1 MTLQKGQLQQLLKP
15 LEPSRIQHVQGQAH
29 LAAWDVRR
37 WLIRIFGF
45 TGWRF
50 EIVRCDMVS
59 ERSEEKPS
67 KRDGKPYLAHT
78 VVYRV
83 LGRLSIYGDDG
94 EMITFFEDGATG
106 DSVNQPSLGDAHDMA
121 LKTAISQ
128 ALKRCAVNLGDQFGL
143 SLYNN
148 GKPDGVVSRTL
159 AHQALAGPVGEMESS
174 VEGDTEGSIPQT
186 STLVRDQ
193 EAAPKAEPGPTGDP
207 RRMAG
212 VKNALSKVST
222 PEALKQQIDLINEN
236 KHLFTAIERDQVF
249 RWIASTQA
257 KVDTMSQPAT
267 V

>member
-1 MTLQKGQLQQLLKP
+1 MTLQKGQLQQLLCP

-29 LAAWDVRR
+29 LAAWDVQR

-50 EIVRCDMVS
+50 EIVHCDMVS

-67 KRDGKPYLAHT
+67 KRTGQQYTAHT

-159 AHQALAGPVGEMESS
+159 VHSSSTPVEELESS

-186 STLVRDQ
+186 STLVKDA
-193 EAAPKAEPGPTGDP
+193 EPAAKAESGPSGDP
-207 RRMAG
+207 RRMQA
-212 VKNALSKVST
+212 VKTALGKVVT
-222 PEALKQQIDLINEN
+222 RENLQEQIDLIDEH
-236 KHLFTAIERDQVF
+236 KHLFTAVERDQVV
-249 RWIASTQA
+249 RWVASAQA
-257 KVDTMSQPAT
+257 KVDSLSQHAT